1 LTKKER
7 NKMGGDH
14 NFQRLS
20 TNSNSNHSAPLVSY
34 NYDYLNLIRPNILCR
49 KFKSKEVLY
58 NAHDNFKNIYFV
70 SAGVVKSFKTSS
82 NGLESISGF
91 QMSGEWVGLESI
103 GNKNYSNYAQAL
115 VDSNVFVI
123 NYELMVDVLQTSNQ
137 ALKDF
142 NKTLSNEINRNI
154 NLANIL
160 KNSRRERKMIIFLM
174 SIFNQ
179 NANHIGSDQGF
190 DLNMSRGD
198 ISSYLSI
205 SREEIS
211 RILQK
216 LEISGLIFVKNRHI
230 ALLNIPKLNAMCFDD

>member
-1 LTKKER
+1 M
-7 NKMGGDH
+7 NVDH
-14 NFQRLS
+14 NFQKL
-20 TNSNSNHSAPLVSY
+20 NAHSNVINTTAFAAN
-34 NYDYLNLIRPNILCR
+34 NYDYLNLIRPRVLCR

-58 NAHDNFKNIYFV
+58 NANDSFKNIYFV
-70 SAGVVKSFKTSS
+70 GSGVVKTFKTSS

-91 QMSGEWVGLESI
+91 QMSGEWAGLESI
-103 GNKNYSNYAQAL
+103 GNQNYSNYAQAL
-115 VDSNVFVI
+115 VDSDVFVI
-123 NYELMVDVLQTSNQ
+123 NYQLLADVLKTSTQ
-137 ALKDF
+137 AMKDF

-179 NANHIGSDQGF
+179 NDDHIGSDQGF

-216 LEISGLIFVKNRHI
+216 LEISGLIFIKNRHI
-230 ALLNIPKLNAMCFDD
+230 ALLNIPKLNAMCFDDYFLS